1 MAQFGSDLKHFV
13 TLWNESE
20 EVRNQIKI
28 LLDGQNLVMFFKK
41 GDSIYGCPE
50 ESRITY
56 AIMKNPDDET
66 SDKWIDDAN
75 FMAMNL
81 NKALMGAKV
90 HNIFANKDIGE
101 IKVLDKSK
109 VEDALVDLAAA
120 LGKELKAEKLAPKP
134 DQPSNTPT
142 SKSDVPLGEK

>member
-1 MAQFGSDLKHFV
+1 MAQLGLNLQHFI

-50 ESRITY
+50 EGRITY
-56 AIMKNPDDET
+56 AIMKNPDNET
-66 SDKWIDDAN
+66 SDKWVNDAN

-90 HNIFANKDIGE
+90 YNIFSNKDVKE

-109 VEDALVDLAAA
+109 VEDSLVDLATA
-120 LGKELKAEKLAPKP
+120 LGKELKAEKISPKP